1 MHKKTNRFTTMPLED
16 LFLLM
21 SWQAD
26 NRMEAEAAFSEIYSR
41 YFRYLNFICK
51 TYKMFSDERDVEVQE
66 TIRDNVFNLVFKNA
80 GKLLNYK
87 NGVSEHEKDRMFK
100 GWLGKTSKN
109 EFLKILK
116 RKEKSNQQLPE
127 FVCDIDALEIPVYTE
142 PTETFVSAKMK
153 LIEFELNKLSEK
165 ERDITLTYLKLEDDQ
180 GNIDPDIR
188 DKLAKAYKI
197 LPDSLRQVKKRTVEK
212 LINKLNSTI

>member
-26 NRMEAEAAFSEIYSR
+26 NRMEAEAAFSEIYNR
-41 YFRYLNFICK
+41 YFVYLNYICN
-51 TYKMFSDERDVEVQE
+51 TYRMFSDERDIEVQE
-66 TIRDNVFNLVFKNA
+66 TIRNNVFHLVFKNA

-87 NGVSEHEKDRMFK
+87 NGVSEDEKDKMFK

-109 EFLKILK
+109 EFFKILK
-116 RKEKSNQQLPE
+116 RKEKSNQQVPE
-127 FVCDIDALEIPVYTE
+127 FVSDIDVLEIPVYTE
-142 PTETFVSAKMK
+142 PTETFVSAEMK
-153 LIEFELNKLSEK
+153 LLEFEMNKLTEK
-165 ERDITLTYLKLEDDQ
+165 ERDITFTYLKLEDEH